1 MTTQANIAFPRRHG
15 TLIAA
20 IATIACCDIAMGL
33 TFQLL
38 PLLMEAR
45 KVPTWIM
52 GLNAAMGPIGILLAG
67 PFLPRVIAKIGSKR
81 TVAIVIVA
89 IILGLAAFQ
98 VFPSIAAWFVIR
110 FFFGIAAGT
119 LFTISEAWILTATD
133 DNNRGRIM
141 GLYTTI
147 LSVSF
152 AVGPAIIPFT
162 GINGRTPWVIGMV
175 CVAMSALPLIFV
187 SVSETA
193 YHDEHGGSFRRFITK
208 APLLLF
214 AVGAVTIFDS
224 ILLSFFP
231 IFGLRSGLSL
241 QTTSWVLGAGIIGN
255 TLFQLPV
262 GMLVDKWSRM
272 GVVIWSSIITI
283 ITCIALIWA
292 VNTWAIWP
300 VVIIMASAAF
310 SVYTVSLVVMGDTFK
325 GPDLIAGSAAFSA
338 MWGIGGLVGPP
349 IAGAAID
356 LFGINAFPV
365 SLASVYV
372 ILLIG
377 LALTGGRLIR
387 SAAP

>member
-1 MTTQANIAFPRRHG
+1 MTTQAASTFSRRHG
-15 TLIAA
+15 TLVAA

-67 PFLPRVIAKIGSKR
+67 PFLPKIIGKIGSKR
-81 TVAIVIVA
+81 TVAIVIVV
-89 IILGLAAFQ
+89 IILGLMAFQ
-98 VFPSIAAWFVIR
+98 IFPSLAAWFAIR
-110 FFFGIAAGT
+110 FFFGIATGT
-119 LFTISEAWILTATD
+119 LFTVSEAWILTATD

-147 LSVSF
+147 LAVSF
-152 AVGPAIIPFT
+152 AVGPVIIPFT
-162 GINGRTPWVIGMV
+162 GIDGSTPWIIGMA
-175 CVAMSALPLIFV
+175 CVALSALPLMFV
-187 SVSETA
+187 DVSEATF
-193 YHDEHGGSFRRFITK
+193 HDEHGGSFLRFVTK

-224 ILLSFFP
+224 ALLSFFP
-231 IFGLRSGLSL
+231 IFGLRSGLDL

-255 TLFQLPV
+255 TLFQLPL
-262 GMLVDKWSRM
+262 GLLADKWSRM
-272 GVVIWSSIITI
+272 GVVVSSSVITI
-283 ITCIALIWA
+283 VMCASLIWA
-292 VNTWAIWP
+292 VDSWLIWP
-300 VVIIMASAAF
+300 VVIVMASTAF
-310 SVYTVSLVVMGDTFK
+310 SVYTISLVVMGDMFR

-365 SLASVYV
+365 SLASIYV
-372 ILLIG
+372 ILLAG
-377 LALTGGRLIR
+377 LALNGGRLIR
-387 SAAP
+387 TA